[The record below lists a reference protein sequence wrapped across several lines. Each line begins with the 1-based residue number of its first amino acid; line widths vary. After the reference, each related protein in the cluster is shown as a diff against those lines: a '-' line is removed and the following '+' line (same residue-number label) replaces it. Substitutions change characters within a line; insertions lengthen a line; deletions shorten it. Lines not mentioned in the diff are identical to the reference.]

1 MAQFLYRLYVDIY
14 GYDIYDMKY
23 TNQIRVE
30 YESITKIKGRY
41 TFLNFF
47 LNSWSVFLFFIDVS
61 QKLRVCLYI
70 NTFFYFFLIS

>member
-41 TFLNFF
+41 TFF
-47 LNSWSVFLFFIDVS
+47 
-61 QKLRVCLYI
+61 
-70 NTFFYFFLIS
+70 